1 MTVKHICFDLQLFA
15 EEKTEKATPHRRR
28 EARKKGQVIKSREIS
43 SALILLS
50 VFVIMKLTYN
60 RAFGDYIE
68 FTQNFLQM
76 ETTAKNFFD
85 DDSFHSYT
93 VYILY
98 KYFEFIF
105 PVILVSVLIGFFSN
119 VLQTGFLF
127 TAENVKLKLDRLN
140 PVEGFKRLLSKRSIV
155 ELFKSLIKL
164 VFVGYIVFKTLQSK
178 WIYLPQLV
186 DMEIRE
192 IAGILSGMTIE
203 VGIKAALVL
212 LVLSG
217 FDYFYQWWEYEQSIK
232 MSKQDIKEEH
242 KQTEGNPQIK
252 SRIRSIQRQ
261 MAQRRMMQEI
271 PKADVVI
278 TNPTHLAVAL
288 KYDEKEMP
296 APMVVAKG
304 ANLVAE
310 RIKQIAIE
318 HNVAIVEDK
327 PLAQLLYKSV
337 DIGEVIPE
345 ELYRA
350 VAEILA
356 FVYNLRSDRRS
367 QM

>member
-1 MTVKHICFDLQLFA
+1 MVKHVCFDLQLFA
-15 EEKTEKATPHRRR
+15 EEKTEKATPHKRK
-28 EARKKGQVIKSREIS
+28 EAREKGQVIKSREIS
-43 SALILLS
+43 SALILLF
-50 VFVIMKLTYN
+50 VFLAMKSTYN
-60 RAFGDYIE
+60 RAFGNYIE
-68 FTQNFLQM
+68 FTQNFLQ
-76 ETTAKNFFD
+76 TGITANFFD

-105 PVILVSVLIGFFSN
+105 PVILVTVLIGFFSN

-127 TAENVKLKLDRLN
+127 TTENVKLKLDRLN
-140 PVEGFKRLLSKRSIV
+140 PIEGFKRLLSKRSIV
-155 ELFKSLIKL
+155 EFFKSLIKL
-164 VFVGYIVFKTLQSK
+164 VFVGYIVVKTLQSK
-178 WIYLPQLV
+178 WIYIPKLV
-186 DMEIRE
+186 DMEIKE
-192 IAGILSGMTIE
+192 IVEILSSMTIE
-203 VGIKAALVL
+203 VGIKAALAL
-212 LVLSG
+212 LILSG
-217 FDYFYQWWEYEQSIK
+217 FDYLYQWWEYEQSIK

-278 TNPTHLAVAL
+278 TNPTHLAVVL

-304 ANLVAE
+304 ANLLAE
-310 RIKQIAIE
+310 RIKQVAIE